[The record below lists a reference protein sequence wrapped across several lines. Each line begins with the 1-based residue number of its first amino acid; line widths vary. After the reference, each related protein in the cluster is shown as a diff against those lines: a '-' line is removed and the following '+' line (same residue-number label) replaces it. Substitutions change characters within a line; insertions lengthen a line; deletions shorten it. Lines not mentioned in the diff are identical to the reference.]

1 MKAIYAL
8 YSNPDSVQTAM
19 DGLRAA
25 GLRDAQIA
33 VMSSEPLEEYEFGS
47 RDRAT
52 VMPWISGLGGAVG
65 LALGY
70 YLTSITQELWPINTG
85 GMPIVP
91 LWTNLVV
98 MFEFTM
104 MGGILSAVITLLVTA
119 KIPSRLPACY
129 DLEISE
135 GKILIAV
142 ENPPDAAV
150 ALVERTLVNSGPGK
164 VKRVE

>member
-1 MKAIYAL
+1 MKSIYAL
-8 YSNPDSVQTAM
+8 YSSPDSAQRAV

-25 GLRDAQIA
+25 GLRDAQIV

-47 RDRAT
+47 KDRAT
-52 VMPWISGLGGAVG
+52 VMPWICGLGGAVG

-91 LWTNLVV
+91 IWTNLVV
-98 MFEFTM
+98 VFEFTM
-104 MGGILSAVITLLVTA
+104 LGSILSAVVTLLVTA
-119 KIPSRLPACY
+119 KLPRRLPACY
-129 DLEISE
+129 DREISN
-135 GKILIAV
+135 GNILIGV

-150 ALVERTLVNSGPGK
+150 AFIERTLANGGSGK
-164 VKRVE
+164 VKRAE